1 MLNQIL
7 PPNLINPATVTK
19 MEQLALMLSYA
30 RGPAISIDIAFESS
44 VVKRLN

>member
-19 MEQLALMLSYA
+19 MERFALMPAYA
-30 RGPAISIDIAFESS
+30 YGPAISIDIAFESS
-44 VVKRLN
+44 AVKRLN